1 MHVNS
6 EQAANREVYTKVK
19 KRILDLELELSDLK
33 HELEQV
39 RTEAK
44 REGERLES
52 DLVSRFSDRL
62 ERQLETIEGLVRDK
76 GQL

>member
-33 HELEQV
+33 HELERV

-62 ERQLETIEGLVRDK
+62 ERQLDTIQGLLRDK

>member
-1 MHVNS
+1 MQLNS
-6 EQAANREVYTKVK
+6 NQASNREVYTKVK

-33 HELEQV
+33 HELERV
-39 RTEAK
+39 RIEAK
-44 REGERLES
+44 REGDRMES

>member
-1 MHVNS
+1 MNS
-6 EQAANREVYTKVK
+6 KQAVNREVDTKVK

-33 HELEQV
+33 HELERV
-39 RTEAK
+39 RAEAK
-44 REGERLES
+44 RKGERLES

-62 ERQLETIEGLVRDK
+62 ERQLETIEGLLRDK

>member
-1 MHVNS
+1 MNS
-6 EQAANREVYTKVK
+6 KQAVNREVYTKVK

-33 HELEQV
+33 HELERV
-39 RTEAK
+39 RTGAK

>member
-33 HELEQV
+33 HELERV

-62 ERQLETIEGLVRDK
+62 ERQLATIEGLVRDK